1 MTASAEAAVQ
11 STTTRIPARMDRLP
25 WSSWHWL
32 VVVGLGTVWVLDG
45 LEVTIV
51 GAISAVLQKGSTLG
65 LSATEVGLAGT
76 IYIAGAATG
85 ALVLGYLTDRFGR
98 KRLFMVTLG
107 IYLVA
112 TVFTAFSPAF
122 WWFGIGRFFTGF
134 GIGGE
139 YAAINSAIDE
149 LIPARARGWTDLAIN
164 GSFWIGAAAG
174 AALSILLL
182 DPSIFPTDLG
192 WRLAF
197 GLGALL
203 GIGILLVRRYVPE
216 SPRWLMTHGRMDE
229 AESLVGE
236 IEEEVKERTGRGH
249 LSEPDE
255 EIEVVQRGPTGF
267 GTIARTLFSKYPKRS
282 LLGFTLMGTQAFLYN
297 AVLFTFAIVLTTF
310 FGVSDTRAG
319 VYLVPFGIA
328 NFLGAL
334 TLGRFFDTVGRR
346 PMICATFVAA
356 AAIFSVDAVLFQ
368 ADAVSTGGFV
378 TLLCVSFFFASA
390 AASSAYLTV
399 SEVFPLE
406 TRAMAIAFFYAVAT
420 GIGGATGP
428 LLFGSLIGTG
438 DRDSLFIGYLIA
450 AGLMVVAAI
459 AELFLGVSAEQ
470 ESLEDVAEPISA
482 EEAREEP
489 SREARPPSP
498 APSTLAAGR
507 SGSMWSP
514 YPLASAPGQERD
526 LEREV
531 GEIVRLLRERGP
543 MTRAQLA
550 RELQSRYW
558 GPRRLA
564 RALVAARRAGDV
576 HRVGRSSF
584 RANP

>member
-1 MTASAEAAVQ
+1 MTAGAEAGVE
-11 STTTRIPARMDRLP
+11 STKTRIPARMDRLP

-32 VVVGLGTVWVLDG
+32 VVIGLGTVWVLDG

-51 GAISAVLQKGSTLG
+51 GAISAVLQKSATLG

-76 IYIAGAATG
+76 IYIAGAASG
-85 ALVLGYLTDRFGR
+85 ALVLGYMTDHFGR

-112 TVFTAFSPAF
+112 TVFTAFSPTF
-122 WWFGIGRFFTGF
+122 LWFGIGRFFTGF

-164 GSFWIGAAAG
+164 GSFWIGAAGG
-174 AALSILLL
+174 AALSIILL

-192 WRLAF
+192 WRLSF

-216 SPRWLMTHGRMDE
+216 SPRWLMTHGRMEE

-267 GTIARTLFSKYPKRS
+267 GAIARTLFSKYPRRS

-310 FGVSDTRAG
+310 FGVGETSAG

-356 AAIFSVDAVLFQ
+356 AAIFAVDAVLFQ
-368 ADAVSTGGFV
+368 ADTVSTGVFV
-378 TLLCVSFFFASA
+378 TLLCASFFFASA

-438 DRDSLFIGYLIA
+438 DRGSLFIGYLIA

-470 ESLEDVAEPISA
+470 ESLEDVAEPLAA
-482 EEAREEP
+482 EKAREEAP
-489 SREARPPSP
+489 DEARPSR
-498 APSTLAAGR
+498 PSTAILGGR

-531 GEIVRLLRERGP
+531 DEIVRLLRERGP

-564 RALVAARRAGDV
+564 RALSAARRAGGV
-576 HRVGRSSF
+576 HRVDRSSF
-584 RANP
+584 AATP